1 MIKPYRVYII
11 YAPVTQ
17 PLEYWKN
24 GLKEYWNTGISGKW
38 NIGIDLFFIFTKF
51 SFSEAKKNMCILL
64 VVISKLKT
72 FINLQ

>member
-1 MIKPYRVYII
+1 VS
-11 YAPVTQ
+11 VTQ

-51 SFSEAKKNMCILL
+51 SFSEEKKI
-64 VVISKLKT
+64 V
-72 FINLQ
+72 